1 LGLGGGVNHAK
12 KTNKLRL
19 TQWLKLG
26 VTVVRGGGGGV
37 LVHHY
42 FLSKKPLILER
53 LETLEK
59 SWFFHANC
67 LSDSLAIPKKIAL
80 MRKVLLNSPFPV
92 LFPQSSQEREWVSPW
107 FPFPQ
112 DLRNWPSLIGGI
124 SICNWL
130 YSQRYKAASR
140 CLVRAYLRTRVRFKR
155 YYPAYILMVATVQS
169 RLVYNDHAPHLFSNT
184 TIFRQLCYGF
194 MCYLWIDAAPFSE
207 TTPCS
212 QVQCWAIITII

>member
-1 LGLGGGVNHAK
+1 MTEIRGHCSEGGRGWGLSSSLFSIK
-12 KTNKLRL
+12 KTANFRKAWNPWKIVIFWHKLPLRL
-19 TQWLKLG
+19 ASD
-26 VTVVRGGGGGV
+26 
-37 LVHHY
+37 
-42 FLSKKPLILER
+42 SKK
-53 LETLEK
+53 K
-59 SWFFHANC
+59 N
-67 LSDSLAIPKKIAL
+67 AL
-80 MRKVLLNSPFPV
+80 TRKVLLNSPFPV

-169 RLVYNDHAPHLFSNT
+169 RLVYNDHAPHLFWNT

-207 TTPCS
+207 TTPWS
-212 QVQCWAIITII
+212 QVQCWAIITTI